1 MKSGP
6 IILSLI
12 ASLGMISKLMMLLI
26 VSYILEILAGNL
38 TINNCSPI
46 MIYIVL
52 KTFQSID
59 KAPLKKSYNA
69 NDVNS

>member
-38 TINNCSPI
+38 TINSCSPI